1 MNNLDEL
8 ARQINQAHARFER
21 GVRTSLSA
29 AVEAGGLLAEA
40 KVWIKHGLWLAWIS
54 ENLSF
59 SPRTAQ
65 KYMRLAAKAPETA
78 HLDTPAG
85 IEEALALIAD
95 PNTGQD
101 LPEAAEALTG
111 DILNLLGQ
119 AEADVI
125 ARAEQRRGREARVRQ
140 ENKLERKIATVLRI
154 ARWFRESLGLADA
167 ADQLEQAVALARG
180 REKAAA

>member
-1 MNNLDEL
+1 M
-8 ARQINQAHARFER
+8 
-21 GVRTSLSA
+21 RTSLSA

-40 KVWIKHGLWLAWIS
+40 KAWIKHGLWLAWIG

-65 KYMRLAAKAPETA
+65 KYMRLAANAPSAA

-95 PNTGQD
+95 PNTGEAM
-101 LPEAAEALTG
+101 PETEALTG